1 MGQEDPLEEHTIAH
15 STILAWRIPWTE
27 EPGRLQSI
35 GSQSWT
41 GLSDLHFHFLL
52 HFQTALEP
60 EEETSVGRICQGGKE
75 GRNKAGLVK
84 VVENHL
90 RLNHSL
96 AS

>member
-1 MGQEDPLEEHTIAH
+1 MDRG
-15 STILAWRIPWTE
+15 AWQVTVHRV
-27 EPGRLQSI
+27 
-35 GSQSWT
+35 SQSWT
-41 GLSDLHFHFLL
+41 WLSDQRFHFLL
-52 HFQTALEP
+52 HFQTAPEP